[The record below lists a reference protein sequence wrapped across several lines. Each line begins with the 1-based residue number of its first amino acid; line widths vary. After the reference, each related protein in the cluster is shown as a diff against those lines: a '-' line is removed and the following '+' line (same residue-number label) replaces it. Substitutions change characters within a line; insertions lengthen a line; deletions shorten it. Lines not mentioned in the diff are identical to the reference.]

1 MQVLKS
7 LLRNHTSPEFYREVK
22 SRIFAHDLTHL
33 ARIHETDKWGTHWYT
48 PHYEKHFRNLRKK
61 KLRILEIG
69 VGGYEDP
76 NAGGASL
83 RMWKYY
89 FPKSLIFSLD
99 IYDKTKLQERRI
111 KIFQGSQN
119 DPDFLRKL
127 VEQMG
132 GVDIVIDDGS
142 HVNEHVI
149 TAFRTLSHFLLRMAS
164 TLLRILKR
172 PISQSLEAIAM
183 I

>member
-1 MQVLKS
+1 MRRIKTITKN
-7 LLRNHTSPEFYREVK
+7 RRI
-22 SRIFAHDLTHL
+22 SRSDDLTAL
-33 ARIHETDKWGTHWYT
+33 ARIHQTDKWESHWYT
-48 PHYEKHFRNLRKK
+48 PHYEKHFRNLRRK
-61 KLRILEIG
+61 KLCILEIG

-132 GVDIVIDDGS
+132 GVDIVIDDA
-142 HVNEHVI
+142 V
-149 TAFRTLSHFLLRMAS
+149 T
-164 TLLRILKR
+164 
-172 PISQSLEAIAM
+172 
-183 I
+183 